1 MGENRRKREWV
12 GGAASLRLA
21 TELMV
26 RTSVDPVIR
35 WAPMVRGA
43 IITIGLALGL
53 ALGPGQ
59 VGAQGPAV
67 PRPSPVETAP
77 LPAPDAPQSLGPTRQ
92 PDGAPGGV
100 TLTQEPPTPPSAP
113 PKSQGIAP
121 SAGARPTLVPSPGD
135 PLDVAEVTLPA
146 KPAAVLAGTSS
157 WDEGFDD
164 LKQAF
169 GRIEGELAKAGIR
182 PAGRPVTVF
191 LETDDM
197 GFRYEAMVP
206 VDAAASNRPN
216 LSAEVGFG
224 RTPEGKAYHFVHK
237 GPYENIDSTYET
249 ITAYLDAKGIVAQD
263 VFIEEYVTDLTDRT
277 DDSLEINIFV
287 QPR

>member
-1 MGENRRKREWV
+1 
-12 GGAASLRLA
+12 
-21 TELMV
+21 
-26 RTSVDPVIR
+26 
-35 WAPMVRGA
+35 MVRGA

-263 VFIEEYVTDLTDRT
+263 VFIEEYVTDLTDRA

>member
-1 MGENRRKREWV
+1 
-12 GGAASLRLA
+12 
-21 TELMV
+21 MV
-26 RTSVDPVIR
+26 RV
-35 WAPMVRGA
+35 A
-43 IITIGLALGL
+43 IIIGLALGL
-53 ALGPGQ
+53 ALRPGQ
-59 VGAQGPAV
+59 GRAQSPA
-67 PRPSPVETAP
+67 PGPSPVETAP
-77 LPAPDAPQSLGPTRQ
+77 LPAPGGAPQS
-92 PDGAPGGV
+92 ASGGV
-100 TLTQEPPTPPSAP
+100 TLTQEPPPPSAP
-113 PKSQGIAP
+113 TPSLGSQGTAP
-121 SAGARPTLVPSPGD
+121 PIGARPTLVPSPGD
-135 PLDVAEVTLPA
+135 PLDVAEVALPA

-169 GRIEGELAKAGIR
+169 ARIGGELAKAGIQ
-182 PAGRPVTVF
+182 PVGRPVTVF

-206 VDAAASNRPN
+206 VDAAATARPN

-249 ITAYLDAKGIVAQD
+249 ITAYLDAKGIVAKD
-263 VFIEEYVTDLTDRT
+263 VFIEEYVTDLTDRA
-277 DDSLEINIFV
+277 DDALEINIFV